1 LTASRRLICGLA
13 RIIVC
18 IWETRAVFFCPMD
31 YTPALEYISGY
42 WSKLI
47 RHTPHDQGTLIGLPQ
62 PYLVPSEDPIFR
74 EMFYWD
80 SYFIAL
86 GLVETELEPHIFGM
100 LENMAHLLHRFE
112 VIPNGSRFYFLSRSQ
127 PPFLTQLIRLGLE
140 VKQRRGDTDIAA
152 WLEPLVQVAVQEHQT
167 VWLGTQHPHHRL
179 VHRGLSRYFD
189 INYLHDL
196 ACCESGW
203 DHSPRCGERWLEHVQ
218 VDLNSILYVRE
229 LDFAEFYKLLGQP
242 EAATQWKARAEA
254 RAATMQDVFWDET
267 QGFYFDF
274 DYQRQT
280 FDPYPSLAGFY
291 PLWAGIA
298 TPEQAARVVE
308 HWLPKFECLGGLQT
322 ALEPKA
328 GFQWAAPNGWS
339 PLQWLVVA
347 GLERYGYHTEA
358 KRIMRAWCDN
368 NAAVFAKTG
377 AFWEKYNVVHIG
389 EESEGGLYGALKGF
403 GWSNA
408 VFWDFAKR
416 LKNL

>member
-1 LTASRRLICGLA
+1 
-13 RIIVC
+13 
-18 IWETRAVFFCPMD
+18 MD

-47 RHTPHDQGTLIGLPQ
+47 RHTPHDEGTLIGLPQ

-86 GLVETELEPHIFGM
+86 GLLETEHQAHIFGM
-100 LENMAHLLHRFE
+100 IKNMVHLLNRFG
-112 VIPNGSRFYFLSRSQ
+112 VMPNGSRYYFLSRSQ
-127 PPFLTQLIRLGLE
+127 PPFLTQLIKLALE
-140 VKQRRGDTDIAA
+140 VKQRHNHSDITT
-152 WLEPLVQVAVQEHQT
+152 WLAPLLEVAVQEHQI
-167 VWLGTQHPHHRL
+167 VWLGEQHPHHRL
-179 VHRGLSRYFD
+179 VYRGLSRYFD

-203 DHSPRCGERWLEHVQ
+203 DHSPRCSERWLEHVQ

-229 LDFAEFYKLLGQP
+229 KDFASFYTLLGQP
-242 EAATQWKARAEA
+242 EPAALWQSRAEA
-254 RAATMQDVFWDET
+254 RAKVMQEVFWDQA

-274 DYQRQT
+274 DFQSQKGNL
-280 FDPYPSLAGFY
+280 YPSLAGFY

-298 TPEQAARVVE
+298 TPEQADAMVQD
-308 HWLPKFECLGGLQT
+308 WLPKFMQPGGLLT

-339 PLQWLVVA
+339 PLQWLVVS
-347 GLERYGYHTEA
+347 GLERYGYHSQA
-358 KRIMRAWCDN
+358 KQIMRAWCDN
-368 NAAVFAKTG
+368 NMTVFEKTG
-377 AFWEKYNVVHIG
+377 AFWEKYNVQNIG

-416 LKNL
+416 LML

>member
-1 LTASRRLICGLA
+1 
-13 RIIVC
+13 
-18 IWETRAVFFCPMD
+18 MD

-47 RHTPHDQGTLIGLPQ
+47 RHTPHDEGTLIGLPQ
-62 PYLVPSEDPIFR
+62 PYLVPSQDPIFR

-86 GLVETELEPHIFGM
+86 GLVDTELEAHIFGM
-100 LENMAHLLHRFE
+100 LENMAYLLNRFG
-112 VIPNGSRFYFLSRSQ
+112 VMPNGSRYYFLSRSQ
-127 PPFLTQLIRLGLE
+127 PPFLTQLIKLALTI
-140 VKQRRGDTDIAA
+140 KQRRNDTDIKT
-152 WLEPLVQVAVQEHQT
+152 WLAPLLKVAVNEHET

-179 VHRGLSRYFD
+179 VYRGLSRYFD

-203 DHSPRCGERWLEHVQ
+203 DHSPRCSERWLEHVQ

-229 LDFAEFYKLLGQP
+229 QDIADFYALLGHL
-242 EAATQWKARAEA
+242 ENATLWKNRAEA
-254 RAATMQDVFWDET
+254 RAATMQEVFWNEAH
-267 QGFYFDF
+267 GFYFDF
-274 DYQRQT
+274 DYQQQAQN
-280 FDPYPSLAGFY
+280 PYPSLAGFY

-298 TPEQAARVVE
+298 TTEQAEKTVQT
-308 HWLPKFECLGGLQT
+308 WLPKFEQVGGLQT
-322 ALEPKA
+322 SLEPQV
-328 GFQWAAPNGWS
+328 GFQWAAPNGWA

-347 GLERYGYHTEA
+347 GLERYGYHTHA
-358 KRIMRAWCDN
+358 KRIMRAWCN
-368 NAAVFAKTG
+368 NNMSVFAKTG
-377 AFWEKYNVVHIG
+377 AFWEKYNVVGIG

-416 LKNL
+416 LRTF